1 MNTAATAARP
11 APREVS
17 REVRNQRRR
26 QALLWASGAGLLA
39 LLVSLF
45 SAGFFLYAAVVTAA
59 VLGLA
64 ALLPAASLAGLEVR
78 RGLESAEIELGG
90 AVESR
95 LVLHNRKAFPAP
107 WLFWREEVD
116 PGLDVEGVSCG
127 FLTLASGQT
136 IRTACTLHSTRRGL
150 FRVGPAVIEAS
161 DPFGLVK
168 RFTVD
173 SEVRFVTVLPRVV
186 PLGEGWPLGHR
197 PVHETPRRRSPFE
210 DPARFLGVR
219 DYRPGDALRRI
230 HWRATARTG
239 ILQVK
244 LFEPTVLAGVLLAV
258 EMGRSAWPR
267 AADETGSDPGVELA
281 VTAAA
286 SIAELVLAG
295 NQSVGLLSNGG
306 DAAER
311 FPADWTGGSFRRYE
325 DALED
330 AGARKLI
337 PAYRPLEVEP
347 GRGAWQR
354 ERLRA
359 ALARL
364 TLAPGITLPELLAS
378 EGPRLPRSL
387 VVLVITPDLG
397 PALGGALG
405 GLKRSGFDVAVVWIQ
420 TTGPGTVA
428 ASLLEGVPVYPVR
441 EEADLERMG
450 AQSL

>member
-1 MNTAATAARP
+1 MGAAVAA
-11 APREVS
+11 APS
-17 REVRNQRRR
+17 AEVRSQRRR
-26 QALLWASGAGLLA
+26 QALLWTLGVGLLA

-45 SAGFFLYAAVVTAA
+45 SAGFFLYAAVVTGA

-78 RGLESAEIELGG
+78 RSLAATEIELGG
-90 AVESR
+90 TVESR
-95 LVLHNRKAFPAP
+95 LVLHNRKSFPAP
-107 WLFWREEVD
+107 WLFWREAVD

-127 FLTLASGQT
+127 FQTLASEQT
-136 IRTACTLHSTRRGL
+136 IRMACTLHSTRRGL
-150 FRVGPAVIEAS
+150 FRVGPVVVEAS

-168 RFTVD
+168 RFRVD
-173 SEVRFVTVLPRVV
+173 PAVAFVTVLPRTV

-197 PVHETPRRRSPFE
+197 PVHETPRRRSSFE
-210 DPARFLGVR
+210 DPSRFLGVR
-219 DYRPGDALRRI
+219 DYRPGDGLRRI

-258 EMGRSAWPR
+258 EMGKHAYPR
-267 AADETGSDPGVELA
+267 AMESGDDPGVELA

-295 NQSVGLLSNGG
+295 GQSVGLISNGG

-354 ERLRA
+354 DRLRA

-364 TLAPGITLPELLAS
+364 TLAPGLTLPELLIS
-378 EGPRLPRSL
+378 EAPRLPRSL

-405 GLKRSGFDVAVVWIQ
+405 GLKRSGFDVGVVWIQ
-420 TTGPGTVA
+420 TGGPGTVA
-428 ASLLEGVPVYPVR
+428 TSLLEGVPVYPVR